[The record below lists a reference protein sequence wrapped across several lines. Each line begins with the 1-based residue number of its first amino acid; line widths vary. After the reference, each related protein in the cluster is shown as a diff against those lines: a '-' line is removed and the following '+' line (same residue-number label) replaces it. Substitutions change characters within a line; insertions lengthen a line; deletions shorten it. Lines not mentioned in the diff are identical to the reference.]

1 MLRPSSAAMTWLLG
15 GLVALAPLTMDI
27 YLVSMPSMTRALDAS
42 AEQVQ
47 LTLSVYMFGWGLAQL
62 VVGPASD
69 RWGRRP
75 VLLWG
80 LALFVL
86 ASVACALAQDV
97 RTLIAARFFQAVG
110 VSAAFVVPRAMVRD
124 LHAGERA
131 GHMLSIMGMIL
142 SVAPIVAPLLGAH
155 LHVWLGWQANFAFVA
170 VYAAAALAYSAV
182 RLPETLKAPDPAAL
196 DPRGM
201 AASFA
206 ALARSRVF
214 LGYLLVASFSLGSLF
229 AFLAGSSFVFVSV
242 MGAGERGFGV
252 LFGVVMIGSLLGGYL
267 ASRTVLRLGIDGLLR
282 ISTAVMLVSGVVLA
296 ALAWAGVDHPAAVVV
311 PMFVFMLSFTSSMP
325 QATAGALT
333 PFPRIAG
340 AASSLLAFCQFAIAS
355 TWALAVGLAYDGTQ
369 RPMTTAI
376 ALGALLTFGAFWLVV
391 RPTGRARPAAP
402 RPG

>member
-1 MLRPSSAAMTWLLG
+1 MTWLLG
-15 GLVALAPLTMDI
+15 ALVALAPLTMDI
-27 YLVSMPSMTRALDAS
+27 YLVSMPSMTQALGAS

-86 ASVACALAQDV
+86 ASAACALAQDV
-97 RTLIAARFFQAVG
+97 RMLIAARFFQAAG
-110 VSAAFVVPRAMVRD
+110 VSAAFVVPRAVVRD
-124 LHAGERA
+124 LHAAERA
-131 GHMLSIMGMIL
+131 GQMLSIMGMIL
-142 SVAPIVAPLLGAH
+142 SIAPIVAPLIGAH
-155 LHVWLGWQANFAFVA
+155 LHVWLGWQANFVFVA
-170 VYAAAALAYSAV
+170 VYAAVALVYSAAQ
-182 RLPETLKAPDPAAL
+182 LPETLRTPEPAAL
-196 DPRGM
+196 DPRAM

-206 ALARSRVF
+206 ALARSRDF

-252 LFGVVMIGSLLGGYL
+252 LFGVVMIGSLLGGYV
-267 ASRTVLRLGIDGLLR
+267 AARTVLRLGIDGLLR
-282 ISTAVMLVSGVVLA
+282 IATAVMLASGVVLA
-296 ALAWAGVDHPAAVVV
+296 ALAWAGVDHPAAVVM
-311 PMFVFMLSFTSSMP
+311 PMFVFMLSFTAVMP

-333 PFPRIAG
+333 PFPKIAG
-340 AASSLLAFCQFAIAS
+340 AATSLLSFCQFLIAS
-355 TWALAVGLAYDGTQ
+355 CFALAVGLVYDGTQ

-376 ALGALLTFGAFWLVV
+376 AVGAALTFAAFWLVV
-391 RPTGRARPAAP
+391 APGRRPAPAAP
-402 RPG
+402 CAG

>member
-1 MLRPSSAAMTWLLG
+1 MTWLLG
-15 GLVALAPLTMDI
+15 ALVALAPLTMDI
-27 YLVSMPSMTRALDAS
+27 YLVSMPSMTTALGAS

-97 RTLIAARFFQAVG
+97 RMLIAARFFQAVG
-110 VSAAFVVPRAMVRD
+110 VAAAFVVPRAVVRD
-124 LHAGERA
+124 LHAAERA
-131 GHMLSIMGMIL
+131 GQMLSIMGMIL
-142 SVAPIVAPLLGAH
+142 SVAPIVAPLIGAH
-155 LHVWLGWQANFAFVA
+155 LHVWLGWQASFVFVA
-170 VYAAAALAYSAV
+170 VYATAALAYSAA
-182 RLPETLKAPDPAAL
+182 RLPETLRTPEPAAL
-196 DPRGM
+196 DPRAM

-206 ALARSRVF
+206 ALLRSRVF

-229 AFLAGSSFVFVSV
+229 AFLAGSAFVFVSV

-252 LFGVVMIGSLLGGYL
+252 LFGVVMIGSLLGGFV
-267 ASRTVLRLGIDGLLR
+267 AARTVLGLGIDGLLR
-282 ISTAVMLVSGVVLA
+282 IATAVMLASGVVLA
-296 ALAWAGVDHPAAVVV
+296 ALAWARVDHPAAVVA
-311 PMFVFMLSFTSSMP
+311 PMFVFMFSFTAVMP

-333 PFPRIAG
+333 PFPKIAG
-340 AASSLLAFCQFAIAS
+340 AATSLLSFCQFVIAS
-355 TWALAVGLAYDGTQ
+355 CFALAVGLAYDGTQ
-369 RPMTTAI
+369 RPMAAAI
-376 ALGALLTFGAFWLVV
+376 ALGAVLTFAVFWLVV
-391 RPTGRARPAAP
+391 RPAGGVRPSP